1 MQGAD
6 EWGFDREPHK
16 AQIGACH
23 LEGVARKRDS
33 RVPIGLTDEET
44 VTGDYA
50 GDHGVLFEIWKVG
63 GDWKE
68 GKRSKSW
75 PRLELRESAW
85 NLDREP

>member
-68 GKRSKSW
+68 GERCKSAG
-75 PRLELRESAW
+75 RAGTERMRV
-85 NLDREP
+85 NLLY